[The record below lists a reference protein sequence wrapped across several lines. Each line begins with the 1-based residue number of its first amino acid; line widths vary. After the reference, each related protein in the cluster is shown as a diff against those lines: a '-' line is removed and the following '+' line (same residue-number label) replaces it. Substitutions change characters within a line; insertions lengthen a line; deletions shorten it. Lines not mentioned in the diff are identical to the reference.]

1 MSAPLSPSSSY
12 SPSSSSP
19 RRIVRSLV
27 VQAKAAP
34 TGIQSTLYC
43 KVRSLLTLRASSGA
57 DQSRQDQVNLS
68 SSSSTLLDL
77 LPTSNL
83 TRYEVYHLPID
94 GENATEEQ
102 RRAAQVLGIS
112 IDDKDPQVNGRGSLA
127 SHEERNK
134 KNVEVIKEGNKL
146 VLKRDSED
154 GDSSEDNSAISDR
167 SRVTVNGRPG
177 SVSPEDLRGRD
188 TVEVIVVI
196 EMETNF
202 GRFCEP
208 KFANTVKCFHASRA
222 FLRY

>member
-77 LPTSNL
+77 LPTSKV
-83 TRYEVYHLPID
+83 TRYEVFHLPID
-94 GENATEEQ
+94 GVNATEEQ

-127 SHEERNK
+127 SHEERNMK
-134 KNVEVIKEGNKL
+134 SVEVIKEGSKL
-146 VLKRDSED
+146 VLRRQGGD
-154 GDSSEDNSAISDR
+154 GDSSEENSPISDR
-167 SRVTVNGRPG
+167 SQVTVNGRAG
-177 SVSPEDLRGRD
+177 SVSPEDSRGRD

-196 EMETNF
+196 EMETSF
-202 GRFCEP
+202 GGLCEP
-208 KFANTVKCFHASRA
+208 KFANTVSFQASRA